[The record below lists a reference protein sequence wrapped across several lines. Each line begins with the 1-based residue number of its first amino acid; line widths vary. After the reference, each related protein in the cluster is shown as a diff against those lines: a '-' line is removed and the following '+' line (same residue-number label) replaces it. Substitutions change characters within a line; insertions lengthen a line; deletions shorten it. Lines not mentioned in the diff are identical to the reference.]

1 MAAIIESLSKWRARR
16 ADRLARGK
24 PSGLSRRETRLGLL
38 FLSPWII
45 GLLAFYLIPMGAS
58 LVFSFTK
65 FQLGT
70 GAATEGLRF
79 VGFNNYLQLFR
90 DPQVRK
96 ALSITLRFM
105 LFALPVGVAWPVL
118 LALMLNAKNLWAK
131 QLFRTL
137 YYLPYIVPV
146 VSVAYIWQ
154 GFLNTRTGWLNRFL
168 ETLSIPGPEWL
179 NSTTWI
185 YPALILVGLWGVGD
199 ALIRTL
205 AGLQNVPK
213 EFYEAARVDGAGW
226 FRMFWGIT
234 VPMVSPMIFYNAL
247 LLVIGLFQYFTLAW
261 ILGGPNSNPSEA
273 TLFYNVYLY
282 KQAFVYSNMGYG
294 STLAWV
300 LFLLALVVTIVL
312 FGTQKYWVYYA
323 AEEG

>member
-1 MAAIIESLSKWRARR
+1 MAAIMKPISKWRT
-16 ADRLARGK
+16 RGTGRGGRK
-24 PSGLSRRETRLGLL
+24 ASALSRRETKWGLL
-38 FLSPWII
+38 FISPWII

-58 LVFSFTK
+58 LVLSFTD
-65 FQLGT
+65 FQLGAST
-70 GAATEGLRF
+70 GTEGLRF
-79 VGFNNYLQLFR
+79 IGFANYAQLFR
-90 DPQVRK
+90 DPQVRQS
-96 ALSITLRFM
+96 LSITLRFM
-105 LFALPVGVAWPVL
+105 IFALPIGVVWPIF
-118 LALMLNAKNLWAK
+118 LAAMLNAKSLWAK

-137 YYLPYIVPV
+137 YYLPFIVPV

-168 ETLSIPGPEWL
+168 ELLTIPGPEWL

-185 YPALILVGLWGVGD
+185 YPALVLVGLWGVGD

-205 AGLQNVPK
+205 AGLQNVPT
-213 EFYEAARVDGAGW
+213 ELYEAVRVDGAGW
-226 FRMFWGIT
+226 LRVFWNIT
-234 VPMVSPMIFYNAL
+234 IPMVSPMIFYNVL
-247 LLVIGLFQYFTLAW
+247 LLVIGLFQYFVLAW
-261 ILGGPNSNPSEA
+261 ILGGPNSNPDES

-300 LFLLALVVTIVL
+300 LFLLALGVTIVL

>member
-1 MAAIIESLSKWRARR
+1 MTAIIESISKWRARR
-16 ADRLARGK
+16 ASRRGGEA
-24 PSGLSRRETRLGLL
+24 SGLSRRETQWGLM
-38 FLSPWII
+38 FISPWII

-58 LVFSFTK
+58 LVFSFTN
-65 FQLGT
+65 FQLGSD
-70 GAATEGLRF
+70 EELRF
-79 VGFNNYLQLFR
+79 VGFANYAQLFR
-90 DPQVRK
+90 DPQIRQS
-96 ALSITLRFM
+96 LGITIRFM
-105 LFALPVGVAWPVL
+105 LFALPIGIIWPVI
-118 LALMLNAKNLWAK
+118 LAAVLNAKSLWLK
-131 QLFRTL
+131 QLLRTL

-146 VSVAYIWQ
+146 VSVAYIWR
-154 GFLNTRTGWLNRFL
+154 GFLNTQTGWLNRFL
-168 ETLSIPGPEWL
+168 ELLSIPGPEWL

-226 FRMFWGIT
+226 FRTFWGIT
-234 VPMVSPMIFYNAL
+234 IPMVSPMIFYNTL

-261 ILGGPNSNPSEA
+261 ILGGPNSNPDES

-300 LFLLALVVTIVL
+300 LFILALTVTIIM

>member
-1 MAAIIESLSKWRARR
+1 MAAIIDSLSKARARGSR
-16 ADRLARGK
+16 HGK
-24 PSGLSRRETRLGLL
+24 ASGLSQRETRWGLL
-38 FLSPWII
+38 FISPWIV

-58 LVFSFTK
+58 LVLSFTN
-65 FQLGT
+65 FQLG
-70 GAATEGLRF
+70 GTEELRF
-79 VGFNNYLQLFR
+79 VGLANYAQLFR

-96 ALSITLRFM
+96 SLLITVRFM
-105 LFALPVGVAWPVL
+105 FIALPIGVLWPVL
-118 LALMLNAKNLWAK
+118 LAAMLNAENLWIK

-146 VSVAYIWQ
+146 VSVAYIWR
-154 GFLNTRTGWLNRFL
+154 GFLNTQTGWLNRFL
-168 ETLSIPGPEWL
+168 ELLSIPGPEWL

-185 YPALILVGLWGVGD
+185 YPALVLVGLWGVGD

-213 EFYEAARVDGAGW
+213 ELYEAARVDGAGW
-226 FRMFWGIT
+226 FRTFWNIT
-234 VPMVSPMIFYNAL
+234 VPMISPMIFYNML
-247 LLVIGLFQYFTLAW
+247 LLVIGLFQYFVLAW
-261 ILGGPNSNPSEA
+261 ILGGPNSNPDEA

-294 STLAWV
+294 ATLAWV
-300 LFLLALVVTIVL
+300 LFFLALSVTIIL